1 MAVIP
6 ILSVSPY
13 IWPRKGGVV
22 ISISA
27 SAGGFSTSGS
37 YVVYIGPNGTIADA
51 PCYSGV
57 IGNAYACTPESAIL
71 LKCVTPPLDR
81 DSDLYLT
88 VVSGADSGQLHSSCG
103 IPALMAIEDSY
114 FDQLFETRKHWTRW
128 YDTGPRGL
136 DLEPRQDT

>member
-22 ISISA
+22 ISIAA
-27 SAGGFSTSGS
+27 SAGGFSLTSS
-37 YVVYIGPNGTIADA
+37 YQVYIGPHGTNADA
-51 PCYSGV
+51 PCYSGT
-57 IGNAYACTPESAIL
+57 IGNAYACVPVSAIL
-71 LKCVTPPLDR
+71 LQCVTPPLDR
-81 DSDLYLT
+81 DNDLYLT
-88 VVSGADSGQLHSSCG
+88 VISGADQGQLHSSCG

-114 FDQLFETRKHWTRW
+114 FDSLFEIRKHWPRW
-128 YDTGPRGL
+128 CITGPRSL